1 MGYGEA
7 LKLECGPFEKIGL
20 LGGGGGG
27 QLKINESQ
35 ETMASENY
43 RGRAGCLR
51 CLGGGGGGGGGGDD
65 FRNGMGKTRTYSF
78 GSIKLHFGP
87 IPYIY

>member
-7 LKLECGPFEKIGL
+7 LKLECGPFEKIRL
-20 LGGGGGG
+20 LGGW

-43 RGRAGCLR
+43 RGHAGCLR
-51 CLGGGGGGGGGGDD
+51 CLGGGGGDD
-65 FRNGMGKTRTYSF
+65 FRNGMGKTRA
-78 GSIKLHFGP
+78 
-87 IPYIY
+87 